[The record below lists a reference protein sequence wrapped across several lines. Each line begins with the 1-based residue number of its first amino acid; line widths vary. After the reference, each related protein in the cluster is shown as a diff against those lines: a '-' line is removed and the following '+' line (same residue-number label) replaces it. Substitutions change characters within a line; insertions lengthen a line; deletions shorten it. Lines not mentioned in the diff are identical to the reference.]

1 MRERPEGESSL
12 LRKDKEEESTFPPPG
27 GGKEEIRASHL
38 KPYLL
43 RLREERGEGAVKA
56 LLSTA
61 GLPSGVLE
69 DETRWISVAAMQR
82 GLRSLAAALGEEAI
96 GSCGPWMVHPEILG
110 SYVRMLRI
118 AATPEDAFRFLTTN
132 AAETNRA
139 GTFSCETMSPGHI
152 EIQYTP
158 RPEVETSQSDRLL
171 CLARRAEF
179 ASIPRIWGLEEASVE
194 DLSCLSRGDA
204 CCKYSIHYSFQRRK
218 NLPWAVL
225 IGAAICGVALALSQS
240 WVAVLI
246 GVLIGGG
253 LGAVAGFLSDKVADQ
268 QVLRTFEQNRI
279 SALERGLELRG
290 QTNDHAGDLSG
301 ATLGGKYRI
310 LRRIG
315 SGGIGAVYAAEHLA
329 LGSRV
334 AIKVL
339 RGAAA
344 VDASEIARLR
354 REAQIQVSIKHPNVL
369 RTLDLDQMPDGSIYV
384 VMELLR
390 GVSVSERLQRRG
402 PLAPAFAVPLFV
414 QVCRALSAAHQ
425 LGVIHRDLKPANVF
439 ICEDDTAKIL
449 DFGMSKFAEA
459 ETLTEHGYTLGTPEY
474 MSPEQCIGAPVEP
487 RTDLYALGVLMYE
500 ALTGELPIQ
509 TRHRRDLLELHQRAV
524 PPSMRERRPDLD
536 IPQALDNAVMACLA
550 KRAAERPASARDLE
564 TLLLGVN
571 LSGLPMEYPTGTP
584 WRNGGR
590 KTPSASSLG

>member
-1 MRERPEGESSL
+1 M
-12 LRKDKEEESTFPPPG
+12 LRKEEESTFPPPG

-61 GLPSGVLE
+61 GLPPGILD

-82 GLRSLAAALGEEAI
+82 GLRSLASALGEDAI
-96 GSCGPWMVHPEILG
+96 GSRGPWMVHPEILG
-110 SYVRMLRI
+110 GYVRMLRI
-118 AATPEDAFRFLTTN
+118 AATPEDGLRYLATN

-139 GTFSCETMSPGHI
+139 GTFIYENLEPGHS
-152 EIQYTP
+152 EVRYTP
-158 RPEVETSQSDRLL
+158 RPEVETNQSDRLL
-171 CLARRAEF
+171 CLARKAEF
-179 ASIPRIWGLEEASVE
+179 ASIPRIWGLEDARVE
-194 DLSCLSRGDA
+194 DLACLSQGDVA
-204 CCKYSIHYSFQRRK
+204 CKYSIHYSFKHRSK
-218 NLPWAVL
+218 LPFFAVG
-225 IGAAICGVALALSQS
+225 GAAICGIVLALSQS

-246 GVLIGGG
+246 GIAIGAGVG
-253 LGAVAGFLSDKVADQ
+253 AALGSLSDKVAHQ
-268 QVLRTFEQNRI
+268 QLIRTFEQNRI

-290 QTNDHAGDLSG
+290 QTKDAAGDLSG
-301 ATLGGKYRI
+301 STLGGKYRI

-315 SGGIGAVYAAEHLA
+315 SGGIGAVYAAEHVA

-344 VDASEIARLR
+344 ADASEIARLR
-354 REAQIQVSIKHPNVL
+354 REAQVQVSIKHPNVV

-390 GVSVSERLQRRG
+390 GVSVAERLQRRG
-402 PLAPAFAVPLFV
+402 PLTPAFAVPIFI
-414 QVCRALSAAHQ
+414 QVCRALAAAHQ
-425 LGVIHRDLKPANVF
+425 LGVVHRDLKPANVF
-439 ICEDDTAKIL
+439 ICEDDSAKVL

-459 ETLTEHGYTLGTPEY
+459 DTLTEHGYTLGTPEY
-474 MSPEQCIGAPVEP
+474 MSPEQCIGAPVES

-509 TRHRRDLLELHQRAV
+509 TRNRRDLLELHQRTV

-536 IPQALDNAVMACLA
+536 IPQALDNAVMMCLA
-550 KRAAERPASARDLE
+550 KRAAERPASARELE
-564 TLLLGVN
+564 GLLLEVD
-571 LSGLPMEYPTGTP
+571 LAGLPLEYPPGTP
-584 WRNGGR
+584 WRVSSRNA
-590 KTPSASSLG
+590 PSSSSFA